1 MACMIIWLGQM
12 IMTNCM
18 HELELCHADSRIG
31 IPVLRKREIM
41 RERTSGKVQ
50 VEVKLQVEER

>member
-1 MACMIIWLGQM
+1 MIIWLGQM